1 MCVDYDD
8 VTNDMKKLENDFWF
22 KEVSEILGSLM
33 PEREEY
39 ISIYGRLLVSS
50 QGNTKIG
57 GKLQYASST
66 SR

>member
-1 MCVDYDD
+1 MNVDYDD

-57 GKLQYASST
+57 GKT
-66 SR
+66 SICFFYK

>member
-50 QGNTKIG
+50 QGNT
-57 GKLQYASST
+57 
-66 SR
+66 